1 MNFSAASSVT
11 AILIIALGV
20 FVMYT
25 RLKNWFDSN
34 IPIIFYVIFLIYMGT
49 VDGVVPFWL
58 TCAAFGLGLMLRFEF
73 MNIVFQR
80 VVKFLELG
88 ALGTMLY
95 LSTSAVLFHR

>member
-20 FVMYT
+20 FVIYT

-34 IPIIFYVIFLIYMGT
+34 IPIIFYVVFLMYMGSME
-49 VDGVVPFWL
+49 DHVPFWL
-58 TCAAFGLGLMLRFEF
+58 ICAAFGLALMLRFEF
-73 MNIVFQR
+73 MNAVATRI
-80 VVKFLELG
+80 VKFLELG

-95 LSTSAVLFHR
+95 LSAAAVLR